1 MRELSTGAWLQ
12 MTLIASLSFV
22 SVALLVQLA
31 LSAWRRHRATGARRL
46 RERIQK
52 ASSASLGDEGAAA
65 PSSALSQD
73 LLRHLD
79 GLLQQLGVAE
89 PMSLMMSQA
98 GLALRPAQLVV
109 KSVIWAIAV
118 LAACIVAQL
127 GTVGSLALAG
137 CAGFVPWVSVERR
150 RATRLRML
158 ENQLPE
164 VLEVIS
170 RALRAGY
177 SFAGALKVV
186 GEEMPEPIGPE
197 FARTQDEISFG
208 IPVKDALNNLLARVP
223 SDNLR
228 YMVVATVVQ
237 RETGGNLADIFS
249 KIARLM
255 RERISLQ
262 GQIRVLSADGRVSVM
277 ILCLLPI
284 LGGVGMFFMNR
295 PYIARLWETADG
307 RFLLMLSAGMMTA
320 GVLWMRS
327 IVQIKV

>member
-79 GLLQQLGVAE
+79 GLLQQLGLAE

-127 GTVGSLALAG
+127 GTVVSLVLAG
-137 CAGFVPWVSVERR
+137 CAGFVPWVCLERR
-150 RATRLRML
+150 RATRLRTL